1 MNGVRGKILPACLPT
16 CAVALVLAPP
26 VGAQQRCNLQIN
38 APVRN
43 SVASEEAGGGYT
55 HYLGGGTIRLR
66 CGTAVMTGDSA
77 VHHEAEERA
86 EMIGDVSYRDTIRT
100 LSARRLDYY
109 EANSRVVAT
118 GDVELVRL
126 SSGARLRGPRVTF
139 LRGLGAQGR
148 TLATGRP
155 HMTVP
160 PRPGGAAG
168 GEPVEVDA
176 DETEFVGE
184 DLALARGNVVIAR
197 SDFDATADSA
207 RFESDLGR
215 LYGRP
220 QLTAQGARME
230 GDSIHARLAEDGI
243 ERIRAFGNARVA
255 GQSVRMAGEE
265 IEVRWA
271 AGEIARIEVFGA
283 ERSLAGGEAFLVAG
297 DSLDVAFTTGR
308 PDSVTAVG
316 TARTFQLE
324 TELDPG
330 APLSEP
336 AADLSRGKSWVQ
348 GDSVRAWFDLAPAR
362 EDAGREASIRRLK
375 AIGDARS
382 YSAAVRDTT
391 RSPRESRNY
400 ILGAAVD
407 IRFEDGEPVG
417 VTAEQA
423 IGVFLEPSDETVPA
437 AGRTSPRGS
446 P

>member
-1 MNGVRGKILPACLPT
+1 MSGIVRTGPGLWLLVSGVTLS
-16 CAVALVLAPP
+16 LASP

-43 SVASEEAGGGYT
+43 SVASDEAGGAYT

-66 CGTAVMTGDSA
+66 CGGAVMTGDSA

-100 LSARRLDYY
+100 LSARRLDYH

-139 LRGLGAQGR
+139 LRGLGARGR

-160 PRPGGAAG
+160 PRAG

-184 DLALARGNVVIAR
+184 DLALARGNVVITR

-207 RFESDLGR
+207 RFESELGR

-230 GDSIHARLAEDGI
+230 GDSIHARLAEEGI

-255 GQSVRMAGEE
+255 GESVRMAGEE

-324 TELDPG
+324 SELDPG

-336 AADLSRGKSWVQ
+336 AADLSPGTSWVQ
-348 GDSVRAWFDLAPAR
+348 GDSVRAWFEPAPAR
-362 EDAGREASIRRLK
+362 GDAGREANIRRLK
-375 AIGDARS
+375 AVGDARS
-382 YSAAVRDTT
+382 YFAAVRDTA

-400 ILGAAVD
+400 ILGATVD
-407 IRFEDGEPVG
+407 IHFEDGEPVG
-417 VTAEQA
+417 VTADQA

-437 AGRTSPRGS
+437 AGRTSSRES